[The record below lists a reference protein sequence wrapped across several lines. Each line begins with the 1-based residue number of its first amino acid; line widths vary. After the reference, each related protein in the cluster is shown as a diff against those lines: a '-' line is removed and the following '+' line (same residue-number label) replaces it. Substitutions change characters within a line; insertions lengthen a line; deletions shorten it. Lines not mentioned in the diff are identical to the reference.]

1 MGIVDII
8 IAIFGGVGGLSGLF
22 SIFYIRIN
30 RRKALA
36 EAKSI
41 EIDNAQDLILE
52 YKAII
57 IEYKELLC
65 FNQACTD
72 RKGLKHD

>member
-22 SIFYIRIN
+22 SVFYIGIN

-36 EAKSI
+36 EAKSV
-41 EIDNAQDLILE
+41 EIDNAQDLISE

-57 IEYKELLC
+57 VEYKELLC

-72 RKGLKHD
+72 RKGFKHD